1 MQMEEQIETSEV
13 SALSLANNLEVQR
26 LFADRDREA
35 LAEMLLPAFN
45 SISDRIAQIQFHLP
59 DSTSFLRLHKPE
71 KYGDSLKDFRFTV
84 NEANEKKKSF
94 ED

>member
-45 SISDRIAQIQFHLP
+45 SISDRIADTI
-59 DSTSFLRLHKPE
+59 
-71 KYGDSLKDFRFTV
+71 SLT
-84 NEANEKKKSF
+84 
-94 ED
+94 